1 MKALYVIDASSWI
14 NLKNAYPEEIFPSI
28 WFKIDNLI
36 SEKQV
41 LSPRI
46 VQDEIDHGNDKL
58 IEWVKT
64 HSHIFVNT
72 DNLIPQVQKILREHP
87 TLIKPD
93 AKYEEA
99 DPYVIALAASHK
111 NDIASLSPIIVTE
124 ENQERTSGI
133 PYAAR
138 DNGIPSCKLLEMIQR
153 EGWTF

>member
-1 MKALYVIDASSWI
+1 MKALYIIDASSWFE
-14 NLKNAYPEEIFPSI
+14 LKDAYPEETFPGMWS
-28 WFKIDNLI
+28 KINNLI
-36 SEKQV
+36 SEKRV

-46 VQDEIDHGNDKL
+46 VRDEIDRGHDNL
-58 IEWVKT
+58 IKWAKT

-87 TLIKPD
+87 ELIKPD

-111 NDIASLSPIIVTE
+111 NDIAGLLPIIVTE
-124 ENQERTSGI
+124 ENQKRPSCI
-133 PYAAR
+133 PYVAQT
-138 DNGIPSCKLLEMIQR
+138 NGISSYKLLEMIQK